1 MRVFDNKQLL
11 INCLVGVLLISIPF
25 LTSPDLN
32 AGIELFSIT
41 PFKRDLFSHLL
52 LLVFFYVNFYY
63 IIPKFYIRKHWFKLI
78 VLVLFCYLIV
88 LKLPQFVFPY
98 DFSGKFHKKGFHG
111 NKLMEMGLFSRSNYF
126 FQFML
131 AFFLSLYLK
140 MNQYIETIKNE
151 KLLTEVSYL
160 KAQINPHFLFNTLN
174 SVYALALK
182 KSDDAPN
189 AILKLSGMM
198 RYVVSKSNEALVSL
212 NDEIAYISDYINLQ
226 KLRLTDEVHLDFTL
240 EGTTENKKIA
250 PLLLIT
256 FIENAFKYASEA
268 GEATHITITIKVTDN
283 LLLLMTENTFT
294 SSMINSIEGTHQ
306 GQINTKKRLE
316 LLYPDKHQLQINKT
330 KNLYQVQLQI
340 QLD

>member
-1 MRVFDNKQLL
+1 MQFFNNKQLL

-32 AGIELFSIT
+32 AGIELFYIE
-41 PFKRDLFSHLL
+41 PFKRELLSYLL
-52 LLVFFYVNFYY
+52 LLVFFYVNFYC
-63 IIPKFYIRKHWFKLI
+63 IIPKFYIQKRWFKLI
-78 VLVLFCYLIV
+78 ILVLCCYLIV
-88 LKLPQFVFPY
+88 FKVPQILLPYPSNMKSHAF
-98 DFSGKFHKKGFHG
+98 GFHG
-111 NKLMEMGLFSRSNYF
+111 NKLMEIGLFSRSHYF

-131 AFFLSLYLK
+131 VFFLSLFLK
-140 MNQYIETIKNE
+140 MNQYLETVKNE
-151 KLLTEVSYL
+151 KLQTEVSYL

-198 RYVVSKSNEALVSL
+198 RYVVSKSNETLVSL

-226 KLRLTDEVHLDFTL
+226 KLRLTDEVHLDFNL

-250 PLLLIT
+250 PLLLIN
-256 FIENAFKYASEA
+256 FIENTFKYASEA
-268 GEATHITITIKVTDN
+268 GEVAYITITLKIANN
-283 LLLLMTENTFT
+283 LLFLVSENTFT
-294 SSMINSIEGTHQ
+294 SSMTNSIVGTHQ

-316 LLYPDKHQLQINKT
+316 LLYPGKHQLQINKT
-330 KNLYQVQLQI
+330 KNLYQVKLQI